1 VEPEKGKDILAHD
14 QVLDRL
20 GGYDMDRGTKVAGH
34 RGFYLL
40 NDGVDLNL
48 ALINYG
54 LDFLKKKGY
63 TKIYTPFFMRKEL
76 MAKTAQLEQFDEELY
91 KVTGDGEDKYLIATS
106 EQPSSAFHSGE
117 WFDKPAE
124 QLPIKYAGLSTCF
137 RKEAGA
143 HGKDNWGVF
152 RVHQFEKVEQFVY
165 TEPEKSWEMFE
176 TMIANSEEFMQ
187 SVNTYLY
194 GNFFGIIA
202 INSLVSNI
210 AWWLLSRVL

>member
-1 VEPEKGKDILAHD
+1 
-14 QVLDRL
+14 
-20 GGYDMDRGTKVAGH
+20 
-34 RGFYLL
+34 
-40 NDGVDLNL
+40 
-48 ALINYG
+48 
-54 LDFLKKKGY
+54 
-63 TKIYTPFFMRKEL
+63 
-76 MAKTAQLEQFDEELY
+76 
-91 KVTGDGEDKYLIATS
+91 
-106 EQPSSAFHSGE
+106 
-117 WFDKPAE
+117 
-124 QLPIKYAGLSTCF
+124 
-137 RKEAGA
+137 
-143 HGKDNWGVF
+143 VF